1 MNSKKLN
8 VVVMLIVFALLTVAA
23 IVWSNRDKQGEVQAA
38 VNAQAQADAS
48 KPVLCLIGSEKESF
62 FQDQRTIKILQD
74 NGLPVQYEKQG
85 SREMAFR
92 TDLSKYDCAFPSGI
106 PSAMAIKAAR
116 KVKDIYPVFF
126 TPIVIASWADLVKPL
141 TSAGI
146 VKKTGNTYY
155 ITSMSKLLG
164 KVEQGQRWKDLP
176 DNDKFAVSRSI
187 YLSST
192 DPAKSNSGQ
201 MYVALASYV
210 ANDDKVVSSTA
221 EVDAV
226 LPRVSKL
233 FTDQGYMESSSQ
245 GPFADYMTMGMGKAP
260 MVVAYESQFIEVALK
275 NPEKTKTRVL
285 LYPQPTIFTKHI
297 LVPFSARGDALGKLL
312 STEPTLRK
320 IAVEYGFRTDD
331 TTLFNKDVVTKMPF
345 VPSEILDVAEPPTF
359 EMLENLLKRLAD
371 ARKELYCSRITL

>member
-1 MNSKKLN
+1 MNSKKLG

-38 VNAQAQADAS
+38 KNAQAQADAS
-48 KPVLCLIGSEKESF
+48 KPMLCLIGSEKEGF
-62 FQDQRTIKILQD
+62 FQDPRTIKILQE

-85 SREMAFR
+85 SREMALR
-92 TDLSKYDCAFPSGI
+92 ADLNKYDCAFPSGV
-106 PSAMAIKAAR
+106 PSAMAIKASS

-126 TPIVIASWADLVKPL
+126 TPLVIASWTDLVKPL

-146 VKKTGNTYY
+146 VKKSGSTYY
-155 ITSMSKLLG
+155 VSNMSKLLTMVDQG
-164 KVEQGQRWKDLP
+164 KRWKDLP
-176 DNDKFAVSRSI
+176 DNEKFSVSRSI

-210 ANDDKVVSSTA
+210 ANADKVVSSPA
-221 EVDAV
+221 EVTAV
-226 LPRVSKL
+226 IPLVQKL
-233 FTDQGYMESSSQ
+233 FTDQGYMEVSSQ

-260 MVVAYESQFIEVALK
+260 MVLAYESQFIEVALK
-275 NPEKTKTRVL
+275 NPAVTKTRVL
-285 LYPQPTIFTKHI
+285 LYPQPTVFTKHI
-297 LVPFSARGDALGKLL
+297 LVPFTSRGDALGKLL
-312 STEPTLRK
+312 STNPALRK

-331 TTLFNKDVVTKMPF
+331 VAQFNQDVVSKMPF

-359 EMLENLLKRLAD
+359 DVLEALLKQLSD
-371 ARKELYCSRITL
+371 VRK

>member
-1 MNSKKLN
+1 MNSKKLGT
-8 VVVMLIVFALLTVAA
+8 VVMLVVFALLTVAA
-23 IVWSNRDKQGEVQAA
+23 IVWSNRDKRGEVQAA
-38 VNAQAQADAS
+38 ADAQAKADNS
-48 KPVLCLIGSEKESF
+48 KPVLCLIGSEKEGF
-62 FQDQRTIKILQD
+62 FQDPRTIKILQD

-85 SREMAFR
+85 SREMALR
-92 TDLSKYDCAFPSGI
+92 TDLGKYDCAFPSGM
-106 PSAMAIKAAR
+106 PSAMAIKAAG

-126 TPIVIASWADLVKPL
+126 TPIVIASWTDLVKPL

-146 VKKTGNTYY
+146 VKKSGSTYF
-155 ITSMSKLLG
+155 IANMSKLLD
-164 KVEQGQRWKDLP
+164 KVEKGQRWKDLP

-210 ANDDKVVSSTA
+210 ANDDKVVSNSADMDKVMPHVQT
-221 EVDAV
+221 
-226 LPRVSKL
+226 L

-275 NPEKTKTRVL
+275 NPAMTKTRVL
-285 LYPQPTIFTKHI
+285 LYPQPTVFTKHV
-297 LVPFSARGDALGKLL
+297 LVPFSVRGDALGKLL
-312 STEPTLRK
+312 ASNPDLK
-320 IAVEYGFRTDD
+320 KVAVEYGFRTDD
-331 TTLFNKDVVTKMPF
+331 VAMFNKDVVTKMPF

-359 EMLENLLKRLAD
+359 DVLEGLLKRLAD
-371 ARKELYCSRITL
+371 ARK